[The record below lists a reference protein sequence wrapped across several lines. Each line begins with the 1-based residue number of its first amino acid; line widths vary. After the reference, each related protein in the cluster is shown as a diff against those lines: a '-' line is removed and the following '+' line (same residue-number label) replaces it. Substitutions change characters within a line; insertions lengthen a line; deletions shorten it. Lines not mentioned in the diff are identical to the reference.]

1 MIFGPNT
8 FIFCPNSFIFCT
20 KSKTNIFNSTS
31 HSFHDLD
38 FYFKFNPI
46 YYIFVP
52 KFYFPSQTLKNY
64 FKFHL
69 SFSCMLVINFIF
81 YPYYFVICFK
91 SSFSILK
98 TSIFCPLKFI
108 LVPKS
113 RKKFIFHK
121 MIFRP
126 IFLFSIPNFH
136 FLSKKSIFFQIPQ
149 VCYHR
154 ASRFWPHS
162 FIFCPNNFI
171 FFPIISFYVPII
183 SCILTKFNHLS
194 QNFIFHPKQPF

>member
-69 SFSCMLVINFIF
+69 SFSYMLVINFIF
-81 YPYYFVICFK
+81 YPNYFVICFK
-91 SSFSILK
+91 SSFSFFFK
-98 TSIFCPLKFI
+98 
-108 LVPKS
+108 
-113 RKKFIFHK
+113 FHK
-121 MIFRP
+121 FVITGPQCFGHTV
-126 IFLFSIPNFH
+126 LFF
-136 FLSKKSIFFQIPQ
+136 
-149 VCYHR
+149 
-154 ASRFWPHS
+154 
-162 FIFCPNNFI
+162 
-171 FFPIISFYVPII
+171 VPII
-183 SCILTKFNHLS
+183 LFFSL
-194 QNFIFHPKQPF
+194 

>member
-69 SFSCMLVINFIF
+69 SFSYMLVIIFIF
-81 YPYYFVICFK
+81 YPNDFIICFK
-91 SSFSILK
+91 NSFSISK
-98 TSIFCPLKFI
+98 TFIFSP
-108 LVPKS
+108 
-113 RKKFIFHK
+113 KKFIFCPIGFIN
-121 MIFRP
+121 IFNSTSPFFACRLLTS
-126 IFLFSIPNFH
+126 FYIPNILFHNQNISFSSQKILISVPIVSCFCLKFH
-136 FLSKKSIFFQIPQ
+136 FLSRNSHFM
-149 VCYHR
+149 
-154 ASRFWPHS
+154 S
-162 FIFCPNNFI
+162 
-171 FFPIISFYVPII
+171 
-183 SCILTKFNHLS
+183 
-194 QNFIFHPKQPF
+194 